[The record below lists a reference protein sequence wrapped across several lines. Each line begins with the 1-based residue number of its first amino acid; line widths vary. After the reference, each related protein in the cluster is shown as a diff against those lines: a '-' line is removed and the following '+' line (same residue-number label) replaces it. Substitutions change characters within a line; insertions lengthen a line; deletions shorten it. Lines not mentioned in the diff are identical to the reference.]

1 VWRQTDSHVYRDD
14 SSPGAGPTETSD
26 DLIRQVLYNDALR
39 PMIPDEIIAEVEAR
53 LQRLRPGY
61 APREGDEL
69 LSWVAERVALTA
81 TEATQLR
88 EVIERD
94 SGQII
99 EGDESPF
106 TAEVVLRLCWVRS
119 RSGTLLTT
127 IDRLPA
133 LNAVLGL
140 AVDDIASASHE
151 WSIPPR
157 SWKVNPTAADAI
169 ARQLEL
175 EAPPALSVLTEWL
188 QFFGPRSIDWPV
200 DALGLEPEA
209 WESVRDELSDT
220 GQIVMGRIS
229 SSATEEELCAAEVLE
244 YLLRLK
250 RKRERPVFK
259 EVDQSAFVP
268 FLADQTSVG
277 TGGADPDAL
286 LAVLDRMFGYPCP
299 ASGWESDLIPS
310 RVSGYYPIWLDG
322 LVKEH
327 GLVWIGCGKERVT
340 LCLEEELDLFQAI
353 GRAPEEAPEPDCS
366 IERLLGK
373 EGPLGYGEIRDR
385 LGLSGDQTEESLWRL
400 AWAGTVTNSSFATL
414 RKGLLSGFT
423 GEAAATRSG
432 KRRWPGR
439 QPSRQRS
446 RSQTRPITGTWWL
459 VAPGEETD
467 PLIDLENDKER
478 VRALLRRYGIVF
490 RRLVGRELP
499 HLRWSSLFKALRL
512 MELSGEVVAGSF
524 VGGADLPQFALP
536 GVLERLAA
544 EPRKDVYWISALDP
558 ASPCGLCLDTAY
570 PDLPAR
576 LPGNHLVFRG
586 SELVM
591 TSTRYGADLLFH
603 VEPDDPDIGEILGPL
618 TNMVTRKWNPRRVSV
633 ETVNGLPVR
642 DSPYSQPLERHGF
655 RNEFRSFVLDAGYR

>member
-1 VWRQTDSHVYRDD
+1 
-14 SSPGAGPTETSD
+14 
-26 DLIRQVLYNDALR
+26 
-39 PMIPDEIIAEVEAR
+39 
-53 LQRLRPGY
+53 
-61 APREGDEL
+61 
-69 LSWVAERVALTA
+69 
-81 TEATQLR
+81 
-88 EVIERD
+88 
-94 SGQII
+94 
-99 EGDESPF
+99 
-106 TAEVVLRLCWVRS
+106 
-119 RSGTLLTT
+119 
-127 IDRLPA
+127 
-133 LNAVLGL
+133 
-140 AVDDIASASHE
+140 
-151 WSIPPR
+151 
-157 SWKVNPTAADAI
+157 
-169 ARQLEL
+169 
-175 EAPPALSVLTEWL
+175 
-188 QFFGPRSIDWPV
+188 
-200 DALGLEPEA
+200 
-209 WESVRDELSDT
+209 
-220 GQIVMGRIS
+220 
-229 SSATEEELCAAEVLE
+229 
-244 YLLRLK
+244 
-250 RKRERPVFK
+250 
-259 EVDQSAFVP
+259 
-268 FLADQTSVG
+268 
-277 TGGADPDAL
+277 
-286 LAVLDRMFGYPCP
+286 
-299 ASGWESDLIPS
+299 
-310 RVSGYYPIWLDG
+310 
-322 LVKEH
+322 
-327 GLVWIGCGKERVT
+327 
-340 LCLEEELDLFQAI
+340 
-353 GRAPEEAPEPDCS
+353 
-366 IERLLGK
+366 
-373 EGPLGYGEIRDR
+373 
-385 LGLSGDQTEESLWRL
+385 
-400 AWAGTVTNSSFATL
+400 VTNSSFATL